1 MMAIT
6 TTATPMIVKMDV
18 FCPPLPDEKSRFNAK
33 SMVNTRE
40 MVVRLLEE
48 ELRRLR
54 VVVVRRRVVVRNKS
68 SNGDRLPM
76 VIERADVI
84 PINLA
89 LKIK

>member
-18 FCPPLPDEKSRFNAK
+18 FCPLPDEKSRFNAK
-33 SMVNTRE
+33 SMVNTRDI
-40 MVVRLLEE
+40 VVRLLEE

>member
-6 TTATPMIVKMDV
+6 TTTTPMIVKMDV
-18 FCPPLPDEKSRFNAK
+18 FCPLPDEKSRFKAK

-40 MVVRLLEE
+40 IVVRLLEE

-89 LKIK
+89 FKIK